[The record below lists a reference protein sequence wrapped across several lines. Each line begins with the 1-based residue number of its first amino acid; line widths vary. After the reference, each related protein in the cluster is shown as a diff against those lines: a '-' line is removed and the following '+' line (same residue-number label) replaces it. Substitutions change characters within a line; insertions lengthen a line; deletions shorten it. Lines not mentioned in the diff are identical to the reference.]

1 MTFIGE
7 HIAKLD
13 DKGRLIFPSEFRAQA
28 GTLNAQYVIRRNI
41 HEDDRLEMFPLDE
54 WEKYAEKVKAK
65 LNLLTREGSSLWAE
79 FNRGRAM
86 VAPDEKMG
94 RMTIPKHLLE
104 AIKVQKEV
112 VFYGLDNMIQIW
124 SKEAWD
130 GWNGSVG
137 RSDFAKRFDDLMR

>member
-13 DKGRLIFPSEFRAQA
+13 DKGRLIFPSEFRVQV
-28 GTLNAQYVIRRNI
+28 GTLNTQYVIHRNI
-41 HEDDRLEMFPLDE
+41 HEDDRLEMYPLDE

-65 LNLLTREGSSLWAE
+65 LNLLTHEGSSLWAE

-124 SKEAWD
+124 SKEAWEEWKSND
-130 GWNGSVG
+130 N